1 MAVFGSRHPF
11 ENPLFVKARLG
22 SGHLSSQH
30 SGGRVRR
37 ITGSKPVWSILEK
50 ENCPFA
56 KEKLNEFLRL
66 KSVAPISNQSL
77 KPTTGRRCDSTKLS
91 SGIHTW
97 HACPQ
102 HTLTPG
108 LGRKM
113 GSSVKPYMVNSW
125 TTK

>member
-66 KSVAPISNQSL
+66 KSVGKMESGAFLLEQLTEDPHGQGHPL
-77 KPTTGRRCDSTKLS
+77 DS
-91 SGIHTW
+91 
-97 HACPQ
+97 P
-102 HTLTPG
+102 LTIRPHF
-108 LGRKM
+108 
-113 GSSVKPYMVNSW
+113 
-125 TTK
+125 